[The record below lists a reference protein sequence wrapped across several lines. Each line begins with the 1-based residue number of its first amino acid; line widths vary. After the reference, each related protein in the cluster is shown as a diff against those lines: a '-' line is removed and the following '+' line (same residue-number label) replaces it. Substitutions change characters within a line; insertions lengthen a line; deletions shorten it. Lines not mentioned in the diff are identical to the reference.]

1 MKGKGKQAGASATP
15 PVRTADDERVLQGVE
30 WGIAI
35 LLTGVALFFHY
46 TFFSHVGPLWR
57 DEINSVAFARMPSIA
72 SIYENLRYDSF
83 PLLSTMLLR
92 GWIAAFGSADSSL
105 RIYGLLIGSLLV
117 GSLWWTSRLLGK
129 RTPLFSLALVGFNPW
144 VVRTV
149 GSIRPYG
156 LGIALI
162 VATLGCVWKAVE
174 TSKPRWFLA
183 ATLLAVASVHCMF
196 QNAFLLLAIC
206 VAGAVAALRD
216 GEMKTAILTLGVG
229 FVAAVS
235 IAIYLP
241 SLAASQAWAPL
252 VRQLV
257 PMKRL
262 WDTLTAT
269 LSFDTPANLWPWIV
283 LAIIALCLGAYG
295 LISKRR
301 RRADRGRAGLAVYGA
316 TILVVGTAA
325 YLAALKSTQ
334 LQTEPWYY
342 VPLAVLMAPVLDAVV
357 GLLATSERPRILR
370 AAAVLAVSFMMAASG
385 WSQART
391 RWTNIDIVAQN
402 MSKQVT
408 AGDTIV
414 LNPFWLGM
422 TFQRYYH
429 GPAAWVTL
437 PPIDDVSIV
446 RYDLVKAA
454 MARPRPIDPTLEA
467 MARSLQSG
475 HRIWWVGGISTGPD
489 GETPRILPPAPLP
502 NSGWF
507 IGPYLYSW
515 GRQAAHLVE
524 LHGVKAEVMEAH
536 VGGPVS
542 NYENVTVTIVSGWK

>member
-1 MKGKGKQAGASATP
+1 MG
-15 PVRTADDERVLQGVE
+15 DDERVLQGVE

-35 LLTGVALFFHY
+35 LLTGVALYFHY
-46 TFFSHVGPLWR
+46 TFSSHVGPLWR
-57 DEINSVAFARMPSIA
+57 DEINSVAFAKMPSIA
-72 SIYENLRYDSF
+72 KIYENLRYDSF

-92 GWIAAFGSADSSL
+92 GWIAAFGGADSSL

-117 GSLWWTSRLLGK
+117 GSLWWTSRLLG
-129 RTPLFSLALVGFNPW
+129 RRMPLFSLALVGFNPW

-156 LGIALI
+156 IGIALI

-183 ATLLAVASVHCMF
+183 ATVLAVASVQCMF

-206 VAGAVAALRD
+206 VAGAVVALRD
-216 GEMKTAILTLGVG
+216 GRMKIAILTLGVG

-241 SLAASQAWAPL
+241 SLAASQAWAVL
-252 VRQLV
+252 VRQPV
-257 PMKRL
+257 PMQRL
-262 WDTLTAT
+262 WDTLTKT
-269 LSFDTPANLWPWIV
+269 LSFDAPANLWPWIV
-283 LAIIALCLGAYG
+283 LPTIALCLGAYG
-295 LISKRR
+295 LVSKRR
-301 RRADRGRAGLAVYGA
+301 HRADHGRAGLAVFGA

-342 VPLAVLMAPVLDAVV
+342 VPLAVLMAPILDASV
-357 GLLATSERPRILR
+357 GLLAISERPRILR
-370 AAAVLAVSFMMAASG
+370 AAAVLGVAFLMALSG
-385 WSQART
+385 WSQTLT
-391 RWTNIDIVAQN
+391 RWTNIDVVAEK

-437 PPIDDVSIV
+437 PPIEDVSIV

-467 MARSLQSG
+467 MAKSLQSG

-489 GETPRILPPAPLP
+489 NEIPRILPPAPLP
-502 NSGWF
+502 NTGWS
-507 IGPYLYSW
+507 IGPYLLSW

-524 LHGVKAEVMEAH
+524 LHAVKAEVMEARTE
-536 VGGPVS
+536 GPVS
-542 NYENVTVTIVSGWK
+542 NYEHAAVTIVSGWQ